1 MADMYDNPILSN
13 TTTTTRF
20 PSSYAP
26 ADHDDIS
33 ILLHQFLS
41 RASSSSSSL
50 PMPTPPLMS
59 QRLHSLPPFSHFSPE
74 NQHLAPPASLLSGP
88 TYSGPYFQTMETIDN
103 DPDDYDCDNE
113 DEGFEALMEETNN
126 AKTNGSRHSSKRSR
140 AAEVHNLSEKRRR
153 SRINEK
159 MKALQNLIP
168 NSNKTDKASMLDE
181 AIEYLKQLQL
191 QVQML
196 TMRNGL
202 SMYPMCLP
210 DVLQQNQLSEK
221 RISFHEGSDLLNL
234 GSTVPNTSS
243 NRTHSLFTL
252 AEQCNN
258 LKQPSVTN
266 MSRITNSKSSYGL
279 ESSNQAQ
286 HGTSKYN
293 AFSEGFCREDVLSQP
308 LNMESSRTN
317 LDSGGPFNLQAPS
330 IDDKLVE
337 TSSLKRGSSGGLQ
350 M

>member
-1 MADMYDNPILSN
+1 MANMYDNNAIISN
-13 TTTTTRF
+13 TTTTSTTTTY
-20 PSSYAP
+20 PCS
-26 ADHDDIS
+26 DHDDIS

-41 RASSSSSSL
+41 RASSSSL
-50 PMPTPPLMS
+50 PMPS
-59 QRLHSLPPFSHFSPE
+59 PPFPHFSPE
-74 NQHLAPPASLLSGP
+74 NHHLPPPALGP
-88 TYSGPYFQTMETIDN
+88 TRFSGADSYTGGYLHPVESFDN

-113 DEGFEALMEETNN
+113 EEGFEAFMEETNN

-210 DVLQQNQLSEK
+210 DVLQQNQFPEK

-234 GSTVPNTSS
+234 GSVVPNTSS
-243 NRTHSLFTL
+243 NLTHSLFTL
-252 AEQCNN
+252 AKQCNN

-266 MSRITNSKSSYGL
+266 MSKITNSKSSYGL
-279 ESSNQAQ
+279 ESSNQARQ
-286 HGTSKYN
+286 GPSEYN
-293 AFSEGFCREDVLSQP
+293 TFSEDFCREDLLVQP
-308 LNMESSRTN
+308 LNMEPSRTN
-317 LDSGGPFNLQAPS
+317 LGVPFNLQAPRS
-330 IDDKLVE
+330 MDVKLLD
-337 TSSLKRGSSGGLQ
+337 TGSLKRGSSGGLQ
-350 M
+350 L